1 MTEQDG
7 EINFGINHPDEWTY
21 AKISLI
27 NANTG
32 KSDTTSATP
41 SKMAKLSVNQNGQY
55 WVEAKINVN
64 GETFDAF
71 ETIEVQSARDN
82 GIRIFES
89 LSIPERQIFIVFGI
103 IIVVAAVGLRIR
115 K

>member
-7 EINFGINHPDEWTY
+7 EINFGINHPDDWTY

-27 NANTG
+27 NAISG
-32 KSDTTSATP
+32 ESDTTSATP
-41 SKMAKLSVNQNGQY
+41 NKIAKLSVSENGQY
-55 WVEAKINVN
+55 WIEAKINVN

-71 ETIEVQSARDN
+71 ETIEVQSAKNN
-82 GIRIFES
+82 GISVFDS
-89 LSIPERQIFIVFGI
+89 WNIPQRQIFIIFGI
-103 IIVVAAVGLRIR
+103 IVLVVAVGLKIR